1 MLSIG
6 VCEQVKKLKSLCEN
20 LFKLGSIKLRLFLHE
35 EVREKI
41 YETVLYLCYV
51 HINVTALYFHY
62 RARRFLHQSMTRHRD
77 YLTLE
82 STTAVHFSS
91 TKRAKTITYTLFAS
105 YLRPLLSV
113 FFFRQNTTDGI

>member
-20 LFKLGSIKLRLFLHE
+20 LFKLRSIKPRLFLHE

-41 YETVLYLCYV
+41 YETVLYLYYV
-51 HINVTALYFHY
+51 HLNETTLYFHY
-62 RARRFLHQSMTRHRD
+62 RARRFLHQSMTRHQD

-82 STTAVHFSS
+82 SMTAVHFLS
-91 TKRAKTITYTLFAS
+91 TKRAKTISDTLFAS
-105 YLRPLLSV
+105 FLRSLS
-113 FFFRQNTTDGI
+113 